1 MGKKKIKS
9 LVKEIESLKSTIAEI
24 NDKLELLQAGDRVLN
39 RRLFEQE
46 ANVVGIK
53 RELHHN
59 TSYDDFATK
68 QELETGLET
77 LNNYILKQE
86 IALNKLKRSS
96 TSGE

>member
-24 NDKLELLQAGDRVLN
+24 NDKLELLQAGDRILN

-53 RELHHN
+53 RELH
-59 TSYDDFATK
+59 
-68 QELETGLET
+68 Q
-77 LNNYILKQE
+77 
-86 IALNKLKRSS
+86 RSN